1 MDTPNASIPAARR
14 SIQLR
19 GGRMAGEVRFKSRG
33 RINLMGS
40 WEAAVS
46 SSEPREHGSSDT
58 TECGSLL
65 DRISCAYTCGFDRP
79 ICRAARRAAPCGARH
94 QRGVP
99 HACRGRPQL
108 GDTRSA
114 APRAGVRMID
124 GFQTRSSPRCGTSRS
139 GGRLTDFY
147 FVERDVVAPAN

>member
-1 MDTPNASIPAARR
+1 MDTPNASIPAALRP
-14 SIQLR
+14 IQLR

-65 DRISCAYTCGFDRP
+65 DRISWCAVQRHGLPVGANPTRQLSLQPVAIGAAVEVIRVASRNFLT
-79 ICRAARRAAPCGARH
+79 ICLMR
-94 QRGVP
+94 
-99 HACRGRPQL
+99 
-108 GDTRSA
+108 
-114 APRAGVRMID
+114 I
-124 GFQTRSSPRCGTSRS
+124 
-139 GGRLTDFY
+139 LTF
-147 FVERDVVAPAN
+147 